1 MASMEKTKPLYA
13 RSLLVP
19 SVQGLAKDPN
29 FTIPS
34 RYIRTDQ
41 DQPLLSDNDH
51 ALCFPHQIPVI
62 DFQKLLAD
70 ESNGSDSE
78 LEKFHLA
85 CKDWGFF
92 QLVNHGVSS
101 SFLEKAKTEFQNI
114 FKLPFEEKKKLWQTP
129 EELEG
134 FGQIFVVSE
143 EQKLDWS
150 DLFMLT
156 TLPIHARKPLLFT
169 KLSSTSR
176 ETLETYS
183 MELQGLELSIMSQI
197 EKALK
202 LKDKEEKVIGLNPH
216 SNVGGLTILLQVN
229 GIEGL
234 QVKKTGEWVTVKP
247 LPNAFIVNI
256 GDVLE
261 MVTNCEYRSIEHR
274 AIINSQKERVSF
286 ATFNNPRFGVEI
298 SPARS
303 LITKQSPAK
312 YKTMGFE
319 KFLRGY
325 FARELDSKSCVDSMK
340 L

>member
-202 LKDKEEKVIGLNPH
+202 LKDEEVRELFEGGNQAIRVNYYLPCPQPEKVIGLNPH
-216 SNVGGLTILLQVN
+216 SDAGGLTILLQVN
-229 GIEGL
+229 DVEGI
-234 QVKKTGEWVTVKP
+234 QVKKNGEWVTVKP

-261 MVTNCEYRSIEHR
+261 IESNAEH
-274 AIINSQKERVSF
+274 
-286 ATFNNPRFGVEI
+286 
-298 SPARS
+298 
-303 LITKQSPAK
+303 
-312 YKTMGFE
+312 
-319 KFLRGY
+319 
-325 FARELDSKSCVDSMK
+325 C
-340 L
+340 